1 MDSIQNP
8 QLEQIV
14 AMLRQGDKDG
24 AVRVARSHV
33 EEALATGEADRATL
47 AWANLA
53 QTCAA
58 VEDLPEAAKALEKA
72 VADGY
77 SDPFLVKAE
86 PDLAPLR
93 SETRFDAVVARLE
106 AGIDR
111 DD

>member
-14 AMLRQGDKDG
+14 TMLRQGDKDG

-72 VADGY
+72 VAAIPGTDFIITHPGVGY
-77 SDPFLVKAE
+77 
-86 PDLAPLR
+86 
-93 SETRFDAVVARLE
+93 RFDPQASQPGE
-106 AGIDR
+106 
-111 DD
+111 